1 MTTTLQELAQ
11 INIFGAPFLFTYGVT
26 WTICA
31 LLWIKVQPA
40 YAAIATLFQGMVSQP
55 LALGI
60 LYLIDAFQYR
70 PEVGEIND
78 LSVLLAMSQLL
89 ILPLLIAMF
98 RRKHYT
104 LIPFVFSGAGAVH
117 FLIYA
122 WLYQT
127 PVYIVLS
134 LMIAFVIAIIYG
146 ADAESESVSTAAAA
160 RTSLFTGLLL
170 ILAASYF
177 LILN

>member
-1 MTTTLQELAQ
+1 MTTALQELAQ
-11 INIFGAPFLFTYGVT
+11 INIFGAPFLFTYGIT
-26 WTICA
+26 WIICA
-31 LLWIKVQPA
+31 LLWIKVKPA
-40 YAAIATLFQGMVSQP
+40 YAAIATLFQGMVSLP

-60 LYLIDAFQYR
+60 LYLIDAFKYR
-70 PEVGEIND
+70 PEVGEINN

-117 FLIYA
+117 FLLYT

-134 LMIAFVIAIIYG
+134 IMIAFVIAIAYG
-146 ADAESESVSTAAAA
+146 ADTESETVSATAAAKA
-160 RTSLFTGLLL
+160 SLFTGLVL

-177 LILN
+177 LIIN